1 MEIYLIIAICF
12 YFGSVLFLPI
22 ILWNSKKNIAFF
34 QGIPFNIIAY
44 FGGCIYF
51 IDFAKE
57 NYNVKDEILEF
68 YAVILLISTVVYI
81 VFFVWGFFSKGY
93 IFKKIKDLYLFFDTD
108 NINKICST
116 GFFIGIITVLL
127 FVVSFYGIGF
137 IPIFADN
144 PFAAKYMSG
153 EYQEAYRSFAI
164 PYRLALNLSNIA
176 IILLII
182 DFFRKKRMM
191 NIILI
196 LSILVC
202 LIFTMRRGMIVNGLV
217 LLIFSYMAYQ
227 SKWKFSIT
235 VVIYMVVL
243 ILGSASND
251 IFLYSIGLKN
261 DLDLTSIFRGA
272 PDLADQ
278 LYFLQHWI
286 GDYWDNTWGLNY
298 VGALIPYHSEYNL
311 AVITL
316 NVIGATAGEVA
327 SGGFRLPIPIISYIA
342 YGWIGVIIIP
352 ALASYIS
359 GAILCLKREMLENT
373 GLIKFIILNALL
385 FSNIVG
391 ILNVIFVGIT
401 LDNIT
406 LFIVVA
412 IIFINA
418 KYKIKI

>member
-1 MEIYLIIAICF
+1 MEIYLFISICC

-22 ILWNSKKNIAFF
+22 ILWRSKRNIDFF

-44 FGGCIYF
+44 FGGSLYF

-57 NYNVKDEILEF
+57 NYSVKDDILEF
-68 YAVILLISTVVYI
+68 YTIILLISTVVFIVCYI
-81 VFFVWGFFSKGY
+81 WGFFSKGY
-93 IFKKIKDLYLFFDTD
+93 IFRKIKSIYLFFDTD
-108 NINKICST
+108 NIEKICHT
-116 GFFIGIITVLL
+116 GFFIGLITILL
-127 FVVSFYGIGF
+127 FVISFYGIGV
-137 IPIFADN
+137 IPLFADN

-153 EYQEAYRSFAI
+153 EYQEAYKSFAV

-176 IILLII
+176 IILLVI
-182 DFFRKKRMM
+182 DFFRKKRII
-191 NIILI
+191 NIVLI

-202 LIFTMRRGMIVNGLV
+202 LIFTMRRGIILNGLV

-235 VVIYMVVL
+235 VLIYMAVL

-251 IFLYSIGLKN
+251 IFLYSIGLKD

-286 GDYWDNTWGLNY
+286 NDYWTNTWGLNY
-298 VGALIPYHSEYNL
+298 IGALIPYHSEYNL

-316 NVIGATAGEVA
+316 NVVGATAGEVA
-327 SGGFRLPIPIISYIA
+327 SGGFRLPIPVIAYIA
-342 YGWIGVIIIP
+342 FGWIGIIIIP
-352 ALASYIS
+352 ALSAYI
-359 GAILCLKREMLENT
+359 GGIILCLKKEVLENT
-373 GLIKFIILNALL
+373 GLVKFILLNALV
-385 FSNIVG
+385 FSNIIG
-391 ILNVIFVGIT
+391 LLDAIFTGIT
-401 LDNIT
+401 LDSIT
-406 LFIVVA
+406 IFIIVA
-412 IIFINA
+412 IIFIRA